1 MFLQILLIAEVLL
14 ARGTSSSAVLG
25 TLHHFYNINCCWHWL
40 PLKER
45 NGAVFQKLTLGA
57 MPAGSQ
63 MGNHIFDCF
72 SAETTLI
79 KLANQSLPIR
89 SIFLHFYSSF

>member
-1 MFLQILLIAEVLL
+1 MFLQILPITEVLL

-25 TLHHFYNINCCWHWL
+25 TLHHFYNINCCWHRL

-45 NGAVFQKLTLGA
+45 NGAAFQKLTLGA
-57 MPAGSQ
+57 MLARRQ
-63 MGNHIFDCF
+63 MGKHIFDRI

-79 KLANQSLPIR
+79 KMAYQPLLIR
-89 SIFLHFYSSF
+89 SIILHFYSSF